1 MSTQWAVQKGRYQ
14 PYRFD
19 KEIQERIRELNR
31 LDNWHGV
38 VAFASDVFWIATAI
52 WLSCGVSYWLYPVTV
67 VMVGSRMRAL
77 ATLLHESAHG
87 ILARNRALNLV
98 LGTALSA
105 YPIFQTHYTYKK
117 THVATHHPKLGRP
130 DVDPD
135 LIFFIE
141 QGVYEEGLSERQRWT
156 KLVVLPAL
164 GARTLAVVKY
174 LLVNRLGGAKD
185 TEEAE
190 VRPDHRV
197 KARRDKVAF
206 ALFWAA
212 ALGLLA
218 AGGLLGAF
226 VLFWIV
232 PFLTTFQI
240 ISWYIE
246 LSEHTPLVRDHRVNL
261 YMTRNRKSRGLERF
275 LTAMHRENFHLD
287 HHLDTRT
294 PYWNMRKVHQLR
306 LADPEYARW
315 DAQAGGLFTK
325 GPQGQDSAIRQVV
338 RGLGERPARAAA
350 GPVTPDALLETVA

>member
-1 MSTQWAVQKGRYQ
+1 MSTQWAVHKGRYK

-19 KEIQERIRELNR
+19 KEIQEHIRELNR
-31 LDNWHGV
+31 LDNWHGIM
-38 VAFASDVFWIATAI
+38 AFASDAFWITAAI
-52 WLSCGVSYWLYPVTV
+52 WLSLGVSYWFYPVTLIV
-67 VMVGSRMRAL
+67 VGSRMRAL

-87 ILARNRALNLV
+87 TLARNRVLNLV

-105 YPIFQTHYTYKK
+105 YPIFQTHYAYKK

-135 LIFFIE
+135 LVFFIE
-141 QGVYEEGLSERQRWT
+141 QGVYEEGLSERQRWM

-174 LLVNRLGGAKD
+174 LLMNRLGGAKD
-185 TEEAE
+185 TDEAE

-197 KARRDKVAF
+197 KARRDRIAF
-206 ALFWAA
+206 VVFWAA
-212 ALGLLA
+212 ALGLL
-218 AGGLLGAF
+218 GLNGLLGAF
-226 VLFWIV
+226 ALFWIV

-246 LSEHTPLVRDHRVNL
+246 LAEHTPLVRDHDVNL

-287 HHLDTRT
+287 HHLDVRT
-294 PYWNMRKVHQLR
+294 PYWNMRKVHELR
-306 LADPEYARW
+306 LRDAEYASW
-315 DAQAGGLFTK
+315 DARAGGLFTK

-338 RGLGERPARAAA
+338 RGLGERGHR
-350 GPVTPDALLETVA
+350 PVTGSAAPAPALEPVV

>member
-14 PYRFD
+14 SYRFD
-19 KEIQERIRELNR
+19 KEIRDRIRELNR
-31 LDNWHGV
+31 LDNWHGL
-38 VAFASDVFWIATAI
+38 VAFASDVFWVATAV
-52 WLSCGVSYWLYPVTV
+52 WLSVGVSYWLYPVTLI
-67 VMVGSRMRAL
+67 MVGSRMRAL

-87 ILARNRALNLV
+87 ILARNRAWNLV

-105 YPIFQTHYTYKK
+105 YPIFQMHYTYKK

-141 QGVYEEGLSERQRWT
+141 QGVYEEGLSERRRWM

-174 LLVNRLGGAKD
+174 LLMNRLGGAKD

-190 VRPDHRV
+190 VRPDHWV

-206 ALFWAA
+206 VVFWVAV
-212 ALGLLA
+212 LGLLA
-218 AGGLLGAF
+218 LNGLLVAF

-246 LSEHTPLVRDHRVNL
+246 LAEHTPLVRDHDVNL
-261 YMTRNRKSRGLERF
+261 YMTRNRKSRGVERF

-294 PYWNMRKVHQLR
+294 PYWNIRKAHQLR
-306 LADPEYARW
+306 MLDEEYARW

-325 GPQGQDSAIRQVV
+325 GPQGQDSAMRQIVH
-338 RGLGERPARAAA
+338 GLGERDGRPVASDTNLEPAA
-350 GPVTPDALLETVA
+350 